1 MEEFEQFS
9 LWNTPKFKIDKPIR
23 LIELFAGIGAQAKA
37 LERLKADFGV
47 EFEHYRICE
56 FDKYAVASYNAIHGT
71 EFATSDITK
80 ITAEDLGIVD
90 TDKWLYMLTYSF
102 PCQSLST
109 AGKQEGMQKGSGT
122 RSGLLWEVERLLNEC
137 TVLPQILIMENVV
150 NIHGKKNIEHFEQ
163 WIRFLESKGY
173 SSFWG
178 DMNAKGFGV
187 PQNRNRTFM
196 VSILGDYEYEF
207 PKPFPLELRLKDLLE
222 DKVDKKYYLSD
233 KMKNY
238 ILDMKNVQKGTKWQ
252 GRADNDVLNPNVA
265 HTISVRGAGGGQRAG
280 VSNFIIDNCDG
291 EVRVKDLK
299 HWLTEP
305 LALDEQNRYIRW
317 DGTVGTITTDGSSP
331 KHNNRV
337 IYDLRIRKLT
347 PKECWRLQDFDDVD
361 FLSAKVGSRELAE
374 KLIAENGKL
383 SSYLLYKKAIK
394 HQKMSNAQLYK
405 QSGNSICV
413 SCLYYLIK
421 QML

>member
-37 LERLKADFGV
+37 LERLGV
-47 EFEHYRICE
+47 DFEHYRVCE
-56 FDKYAVASYNAIHGT
+56 FDKYAIASYNAIQGT
-71 EFATSDITK
+71 NFTTSDVTQ

-109 AGKQEGMQKGSGT
+109 AGKGEGMAKGSGT

-137 TVLPQILIMENVV
+137 TELPQVLIMENVT

-163 WIRFLESKGY
+163 WIEFLNSKGY

-337 IYDLRIRKLT
+337 IEPSVDDVDIRRLT
-347 PKECWRLQDFDDVD
+347 PLECFRCQDFDDAD
-361 FLSAKVGSRELAE
+361 FE
-374 KLIAENGKL
+374 KARATG
-383 SSYLLYKKAIK
+383 
-394 HQKMSNAQLYK
+394 MSDAQLYK